1 MNRPND
7 ALQRRLLVTFR
18 GEADEHLRA
27 LSAGLVE
34 LEQAA
39 DEVHRQQLIETA
51 FREVHSLKGAAR
63 AVGLTDME
71 AVCQSAE
78 SVFAALKRRDLTI
91 TPAVLNVVREAI
103 DTLAALLRSVQ
114 EGAAGEGSAVEES
127 AGPEKQQVTALCRR
141 LDRAAGGL
149 RTSDQQSSI
158 NQQYTI
164 TEQTPPTI
172 QPSQEKNQH
181 QAKQSHQSQQPPTA
195 RAFFPEQQSPPPAG
209 DVVSAPTERPRETS
223 AATPQKFKLPDTLR
237 LPVAKLDSALL
248 QAETLLAA
256 KLAAFQRAI
265 ELRNARAALTT
276 RKNERGKIGSAL
288 KALRLGSEQ
297 PTLTSATAAAAG
309 AAPGVGVAQPRTSSP
324 PPVRQR
330 QLHSLLEFIARED
343 ALLDGLDHTLRSLEA
358 AVERD
363 ARQLGA
369 MVDELQDTMKQILM
383 LPVSSMLEG
392 FPKLVRDLCRDCD
405 KEADLTIEGGE
416 IAIDKRIIE
425 ELHQPLIHLLRN
437 SVDHGIERAQERS
450 RQGKPPR
457 GKITLAISQQDAGRI
472 EIKLADD
479 GAGIDSARVRVAAAK
494 VGLAVPEAA
503 IPGQA
508 MPEEG
513 PSASDP
519 GRSSMPSDACALVF
533 ESGVSTSPI
542 ITETSGRGLGLAIVR
557 EKVEKLGGSIT
568 AETQPRRGTQFRIVV
583 PVRLATYRAIRVR
596 ANDEQFVLPTT
607 LVEQVGRVDRAEIK
621 TVENRATIP
630 WRGEAIALTR
640 LADVL
645 ELPRSRASGTSIP
658 DKMPVVL
665 VHAAAR
671 RHAFSVD
678 EVLSEQEV
686 LVKSFGQQLHRV
698 RNIAGAALLGTGKVV
713 PILNVADLMKSA
725 IRVADRGVLGS
736 DGPADRVTS
745 RRKSI
750 LVAEDSITSR
760 NLLKHILDAAGYQ
773 VRTAVDGVDAFIQL
787 RTGDFDLVVSDVDMP
802 RMNGFG
808 LTQKIRADRKLADI
822 PVVLVTAL
830 ASREDRERGV
840 DAGASAYVIKSSFD
854 QSNLL
859 EIVQGLL

>member
-7 ALQRRLLVTFR
+7 ALLRRLLVTFR

-39 DEVHRQQLIETA
+39 DEPHRQHLIETG

-71 AVCQSAE
+71 AICQSTE
-78 SVFAALKRRDLTI
+78 SVFAALKRRELTI
-91 TPAVLNVVREAI
+91 TPAVLDVVHDAV

-114 EGAAGEGSAVEES
+114 EGPADAGSAV
-127 AGPEKQQVTALCRR
+127 GEKQPVTALCRR

-149 RTSDQQSSI
+149 ASTQQPPPA
-158 NQQYTI
+158 QRRPPAQP
-164 TEQTPPTI
+164 QPPTQ
-172 QPSQEKNQH
+172 QPS
-181 QAKQSHQSQQPPTA
+181 AAQQPPT
-195 RAFFPEQQSPPPAG
+195 QQPPPAVG
-209 DVVSAPTERPRETS
+209 EIEPAPPMERPHENAVR
-223 AATPQKFKLPDTLR
+223 AQRLKLPDTLR

-248 QAETLLAA
+248 QAESLLAA

-265 ELRNARAALTT
+265 EVRTAQAALTA
-276 RKNERGKIGSAL
+276 RKSERGKIGSAL
-288 KALRLGSEQ
+288 KALRAGSE
-297 PTLTSATAAAAG
+297 PAVASATLAASAG
-309 AAPGVGVAQPRTSSP
+309 ASPRSP
-324 PPVRQR
+324 SVRQR
-330 QLHSLLEFIARED
+330 QLQGLLEFIARED
-343 ALLDGLDHTLRSLEA
+343 ALLDGLDHALRALEA
-358 AVERD
+358 AAERD

-369 MVDELQDTMKQILM
+369 MVDELQDTLKEVLM
-383 LPVSSMLEG
+383 LPVSAMLEG

-405 KEADLTIEGGE
+405 KEAELVIEGGE

-425 ELHQPLIHLLRN
+425 ELHEPLIHLLRN

-450 RQGKPPR
+450 RIGKPPR
-457 GKITLAISQQDAGRI
+457 GKITLAITQQDAGRI
-472 EIKLADD
+472 EIRLADD
-479 GAGIDSARVRVAAAK
+479 GAGIDSARVRAAAAK
-494 VGLAVPEAA
+494 VGLA
-503 IPGQA
+503 
-508 MPEEG
+508 MPEGALPEES
-513 PSASDP
+513 PLPRLQSP
-519 GRSSMPSDACALVF
+519 GREPGSLPGEVSALVF

-568 AETQPRRGTQFRIVV
+568 AATQPGLGTQFRIVV

-645 ELPRSRASGTSIP
+645 ELPRSRTAGTAIP
-658 DKMPVVL
+658 DKMSVVL

-686 LVKSFGQQLHRV
+686 LVKSFGQQLGRV

-725 IRVADRGVLGS
+725 IRVSERGADEPTGE
-736 DGPADRVTS
+736 VTA

-760 NLLKHILDAAGYQ
+760 NLLKHILDAAGYE
-773 VRTAVDGVDAFIQL
+773 VRTAVDGIDAFIQL
-787 RTGDFDLVVSDVDMP
+787 RTGKFDLVVSDVDMP

-808 LTQKIRADRKLADI
+808 LTQKIRADQKLADI

>member
-1 MNRPND
+1 
-7 ALQRRLLVTFR
+7 
-18 GEADEHLRA
+18 
-27 LSAGLVE
+27 
-34 LEQAA
+34 
-39 DEVHRQQLIETA
+39 
-51 FREVHSLKGAAR
+51 
-63 AVGLTDME
+63 
-71 AVCQSAE
+71 
-78 SVFAALKRRDLTI
+78 
-91 TPAVLNVVREAI
+91 
-103 DTLAALLRSVQ
+103 
-114 EGAAGEGSAVEES
+114 
-127 AGPEKQQVTALCRR
+127 
-141 LDRAAGGL
+141 
-149 RTSDQQSSI
+149 
-158 NQQYTI
+158 
-164 TEQTPPTI
+164 
-172 QPSQEKNQH
+172 
-181 QAKQSHQSQQPPTA
+181 
-195 RAFFPEQQSPPPAG
+195 
-209 DVVSAPTERPRETS
+209 
-223 AATPQKFKLPDTLR
+223 
-237 LPVAKLDSALL
+237 LDSALL
-248 QAETLLAA
+248 QAEALLAA

-265 ELRNARAALTT
+265 DVRSAQAAVAAR
-276 RKNERGKIGSAL
+276 KSERGKIGPAL
-288 KALRLGSEQ
+288 KALRVGSE
-297 PTLTSATAAAAG
+297 PAMASATLAASAG
-309 AAPGVGVAQPRTSSP
+309 AAPRSP
-324 PPVRQR
+324 SVRQR
-330 QLHSLLEFIARED
+330 QLQGLLEFVARED
-343 ALLDGLDHTLRSLEA
+343 ALLDGLDHALRALEA
-358 AVERD
+358 AAERD

-369 MVDELQDTMKQILM
+369 MVDELQDTLKEILM
-383 LPVSSMLEG
+383 LPVSAMLEG

-405 KEADLTIEGGE
+405 KEADLVIEGGE

-425 ELHQPLIHLLRN
+425 ELHEPFIHLLRN
-437 SVDHGIERAQERS
+437 SVDHGIERAQERN
-450 RQGKPPR
+450 RHGKPSR
-457 GKITLAISQQDAGRI
+457 GKITLAVSQQDAGRI
-472 EIKLADD
+472 EIRLADD
-479 GAGIDSARVRVAAAK
+479 GAGIDSARVRMAAAK
-494 VGLAVPEAA
+494 VGIA
-503 IPGQA
+503 IPEDSSGGE
-508 MPEEG
+508 P
-513 PSASDP
+513 ASLP
-519 GRSSMPSDACALVF
+519 GEVSALVF

-568 AETQPRRGTQFRIVV
+568 AASRPGLGTQFRIVV

-645 ELPRSRASGTSIP
+645 ELPRSRTTGTALP
-658 DKMPVVL
+658 DKMSVVL

-686 LVKSFGQQLHRV
+686 LVKSFGQQLRRV

-725 IRVADRGVLGS
+725 LRVSERSVSGS
-736 DGPADRVTS
+736 DELTGGVPA

-760 NLLKHILDAAGYQ
+760 NLLKHILDAAGYE
-773 VRTAVDGVDAFIQL
+773 VRTAVDGIDAFIQL
-787 RTGDFDLVVSDVDMP
+787 RTGKFDLVVSDVDMP

-808 LTQKIRADRKLADI
+808 LTQKIRADQKLADI

>member
-7 ALQRRLLVTFR
+7 ALLRRLLVTFR

-39 DEVHRQQLIETA
+39 DETHRQQLIETA

-71 AVCQSAE
+71 AICQSTE
-78 SVFAALKRRDLTI
+78 SVFAALKRRELTI
-91 TPAVLNVVREAI
+91 TPAVLNVVHEAV

-114 EGAAGEGSAVEES
+114 EGPAVAGSSVG
-127 AGPEKQQVTALCRR
+127 EKQSVTALCRR

-149 RTSDQQSSI
+149 ASTQQ
-158 NQQYTI
+158 
-164 TEQTPPTI
+164 PPPPA
-172 QPSQEKNQH
+172 Q
-181 QAKQSHQSQQPPTA
+181 QQPPT
-195 RAFFPEQQSPPPAG
+195 QQPSAVQQAPTRQPPPAVG
-209 DVVSAPTERPRETS
+209 EIEPAPRTEPPHEN
-223 AATPQKFKLPDTLR
+223 ATTAQRFKLPDTLR

-248 QAETLLAA
+248 QAEALLAA

-265 ELRNARAALTT
+265 DVRTAQAALTA
-276 RKNERGKIGSAL
+276 RKSERGKFGTAL
-288 KALRLGSEQ
+288 KALRAGSE
-297 PTLTSATAAAAG
+297 PAMASAALAASAG
-309 AAPGVGVAQPRTSSP
+309 ASPRSP
-324 PPVRQR
+324 SVRQR
-330 QLHSLLEFIARED
+330 QLQGLLEFIARED
-343 ALLDGLDHTLRSLEA
+343 ALLDGLDHTLRALEA
-358 AVERD
+358 AAERD

-369 MVDELQDTMKQILM
+369 MVDELQDTLKEILM
-383 LPVSSMLEG
+383 LPVSAMLEG

-405 KEADLTIEGGE
+405 KEADLVIEGGE

-425 ELHQPLIHLLRN
+425 ELHEPLIHLLRN
-437 SVDHGIERAQERS
+437 SVDHGIERARERN
-450 RQGKPPR
+450 RHGKPSR

-472 EIKLADD
+472 EIRLADD
-479 GAGIDSARVRVAAAK
+479 GAGIDSARVRMAAAK
-494 VGLAVPEAA
+494 AGIVIPEEPAGGEPGR
-503 IPGQA
+503 IPG
-508 MPEEG
+508 EV
-513 PSASDP
+513 S
-519 GRSSMPSDACALVF
+519 ALVF

-568 AETQPRRGTQFRIVV
+568 AESRPGFGTQFRIVV
-583 PVRLATYRAIRVR
+583 PVRLATYRAIRIR

-645 ELPRSRASGTSIP
+645 ELPRSRTAGTAIP
-658 DKMPVVL
+658 DKMSVVL

-671 RHAFSVD
+671 RHAFCVD

-686 LVKSFGQQLHRV
+686 LVKSFGQQLGRV

-725 IRVADRGVLGS
+725 IRVSERGADEPTGE
-736 DGPADRVTS
+736 VTA

-760 NLLKHILDAAGYQ
+760 NLLKHILDAAGYE
-773 VRTAVDGVDAFIQL
+773 VRTAVDGIDAFIQL
-787 RTGDFDLVVSDVDMP
+787 RTGKFDLVVSDVDMP

-808 LTQKIRADRKLADI
+808 LTQKIRADQKLADI